1 MAGLGRGSSSDVC
14 MPNPSRSLGRKKCR
28 INSIKKNRKCTF
40 SQKHTSLITKIQVY
54 MLLFVAVGSSDVR
67 HVGNNRPACIGR
79 VLRLV
84 SENQL
89 ILAVI

>member
-1 MAGLGRGSSSDVC
+1 
-14 MPNPSRSLGRKKCR
+14 
-28 INSIKKNRKCTF
+28 
-40 SQKHTSLITKIQVY
+40 
-54 MLLFVAVGSSDVR
+54 MLLFVAVGSSDMR